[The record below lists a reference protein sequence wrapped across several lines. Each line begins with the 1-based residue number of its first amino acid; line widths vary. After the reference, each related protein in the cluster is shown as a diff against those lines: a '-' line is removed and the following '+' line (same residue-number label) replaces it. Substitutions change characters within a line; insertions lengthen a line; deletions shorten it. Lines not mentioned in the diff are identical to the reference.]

1 MGKNS
6 LHDLAA
12 GAFGQNG
19 SVLLNSTAT
28 VTANNGKHFHA
39 ITFITNTVFAN
50 NADGL
55 VSNNSQEFTIE
66 TTTSSSVGKSMSFNS
81 TNGGQLG
88 AGGSATGTVTFPAGI
103 TVYGRWSQIKLA
115 SGTAVAY
122 IES

>member
-1 MGKNS
+1 MGTNS

-19 SVLLNSTAT
+19 SVLINSTNT
-28 VTANNGKHFHA
+28 VTPEAGKHFHA

-55 VSNNSQEFTIE
+55 VSNTSDRE
-66 TTTSSSVGKSMSFNS
+66 TMASTTGAPTAKAMSFNS
-81 TNGGQLG
+81 VNGGQLG
-88 AGGSATGTVTFPAGI
+88 TGGTATGTVTFPAGI
-103 TVYGRWSQIKLA
+103 TVYGKWTQVKLA

-122 IES
+122 LD